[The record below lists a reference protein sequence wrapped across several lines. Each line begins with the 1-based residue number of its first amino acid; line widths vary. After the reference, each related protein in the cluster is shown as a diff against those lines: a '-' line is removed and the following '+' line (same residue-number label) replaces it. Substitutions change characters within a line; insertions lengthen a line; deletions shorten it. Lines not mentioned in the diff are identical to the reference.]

1 MGGEQERGCQEDQIG
16 GEDEEEE
23 GKESITVTCIHILL
37 GINLLFGKYA
47 ISSCEFGWLLES
59 NRGILLA
66 LEQNFTPKYM
76 KKHKCWNC
84 YKNLGIISYSQQL
97 VA

>member
-37 GINLLFGKYA
+37 GINLLFGKYD
-47 ISSCEFGWLLES
+47 IPSCEFGWLLS
-59 NRGILLA
+59 GVALQSTYGI
-66 LEQNFTPKYM
+66 K
-76 KKHKCWNC
+76 
-84 YKNLGIISYSQQL
+84 
-97 VA
+97 